1 MTETRIETHLLQAG
15 EGMPNNARFPLVIYR
30 GALSGS
36 ALSAEGCAALFRRN
50 GWQGTWVNG
59 VFPYWH
65 YHLRSH
71 EVLGCVAGG
80 ARVGFGGDH
89 GVAADFN
96 AGDVVV
102 IPAGVGH
109 KRLSQQPGF
118 QCVGG
123 YPPGQDSAVTNA
135 GALDL
140 ETALQQSAAVPVPP
154 SDPVGGPDE
163 GLPGIWGQAAG

>member
-1 MTETRIETHLLQAG
+1 MADPRIETHLLQPG
-15 EGMPNNARFPLVIYR
+15 GDMPNNGRMPLVIYR
-30 GALSGS
+30 GALSGAAMS
-36 ALSAEGCAALFRRN
+36 ADGCEALFRRN

-80 ARVGFGGDH
+80 ARVGFGGDE
-89 GVAADFN
+89 GVEAEFN

-109 KRLSQQPGF
+109 KRLAQQPDF
-118 QCVGG
+118 MVVGG
-123 YPPGQDSAVTNA
+123 YPPGQDGTVTNP
-135 GALDL
+135 GDVDLD
-140 ETALQQSAAVPVPP
+140 AAIRAVAAVPAPDT
-154 SDPVGGPDE
+154 DPVGASTQ
-163 GLPGIWGQAAG
+163 GLPALWR

>member
-1 MTETRIETHLLQAG
+1 MADPRIETHLLRAG
-15 EGMPNNARFPLVIYR
+15 GGMPGGRFPLVVYR
-30 GALSGS
+30 HALSGP
-36 ALSAEGCAALFRRN
+36 ALSPEGCQALFRRN

-80 ARVGFGGDH
+80 ARIGFGGDA
-89 GVAADFN
+89 GIEAEVG

-109 KRLSQQPGF
+109 KRLAQEPDF
-118 QCVGG
+118 VVVGG
-123 YPPGQDSAVTNA
+123 YPPGQDGTVTNPDDIA
-135 GALDL
+135 L
-140 ETALQQSAAVPVPP
+140 ETALRAVAAVPAPDT
-154 SDPVGGPDE
+154 DPIGAGQ
-163 GLPGIWGQAAG
+163 GLPALWR